1 MSSTSHEAN
10 PFAAKLAVERVAELL
25 GQIRTT
31 TAETRT
37 TISPLDGLPVAAVP
51 VSSIDDVQTAFD
63 TARAAQRQW
72 TATSLRQRKKV
83 LLRLHDLVLDHQ
95 DELMDLIQI
104 ESGKTRAHAFDEV
117 AHVALTARFY
127 ARRLRKQVSSQRRS
141 GALPFLTKVRVNIVP
156 KGVVGIISPWNYPL
170 TMAISDGIPA
180 IAAGN
185 AVVHKPDSQSPL
197 IALAAVELLRKAGM
211 PADLWQVVSGSGS
224 VIGSA
229 IIDRADYICFTG
241 STATGKIIAKQAAER
256 LVSCSLE
263 LGGKNP
269 MIVLDSADPGRAAE
283 GAIGACFSSAGQ
295 LCVSTERLYVADKNY
310 DAFKSAFIAKVAAM
324 QLGSSLDF
332 GPDMGSLVSASQLET
347 VEKHVADAE
356 ANGATILTGGKARP
370 DLGPFFFEPTV
381 LEGVTSA
388 AECFA
393 NETFGPLVS
402 LYRFNS
408 DDEAVALA
416 NQGEYG
422 LNASIFGEVRQAR
435 RIAGQIKAG
444 TVNINEGFA
453 ATFGS
458 VDAPMGGM
466 RQSGLGRRHGVE
478 GILRYTEPQS
488 VASQSLIPV
497 SGPRFFSA
505 EKNSGLLTF
514 ALRLLRRTPRA

>member
-1 MSSTSHEAN
+1 MPTTTHEVS
-10 PFAAKLAVERVAELL
+10 PFAAKLTASRVSELL
-25 GQIRTT
+25 HEIRTT
-31 TAETRT
+31 TTEART
-37 TISPLDGLPVAAVP
+37 TISPMDGLPVANVP

-63 TARAAQRQW
+63 AARAAQTSW
-72 TATSLRQRKKV
+72 AATSLRQRKKM
-83 LLRLHDLVLDHQ
+83 LLRLHDLVLEHQ

-127 ARRLRKQVSSQRRS
+127 ARRLYKQVKPQHRS
-141 GALPFLTKVRVNIVP
+141 GALPFLTRVRVNIVP

-197 IALAAVELLRKAGM
+197 IALAAVELLREAGM
-211 PADLWQVVSGSGS
+211 PADLWQVVSGAGS
-224 VIGSA
+224 VIGTA
-229 IIDRADYICFTG
+229 IIERADYICFTG

-256 LVSCSLE
+256 LVNCSLE

-269 MIVLDSADPGRAAE
+269 MIVLDSADPERAAD

-295 LCVSTERLYVADKNY
+295 LCVSIERLYVADKIY
-310 DAFKSAFIAKVAAM
+310 PAFKAAFVRRVKAM
-324 QLGSSLDF
+324 RLESRLDF

-356 ANGATILTGGKARP
+356 ANGATILIGGKARP

-381 LEGVTSA
+381 LEGVTPE

-402 LYRFNS
+402 LYRFGS

-416 NQGEYG
+416 NQGDYG
-422 LNASIFGEVRQAR
+422 LNASIFGNARQAR
-435 RIAGQIKAG
+435 GIAGRIKAG

-497 SGPRFFSA
+497 NGPRFFSA
-505 EKNSGLLTF
+505 EKNSHLLTF